1 MKRLFTAARII
12 GQLALLVAC
21 LSSCAST
28 EVPKSAAQKE
38 RDASYSNYI
47 NNIETGWS
55 VNF

>member
-1 MKRLFTAARII
+1 MKDLFSAARII
-12 GQLALLVAC
+12 GQLAVLVAA

-28 EVPKSAAQKE
+28 EVQKSAAQKE
-38 RDASYSNYI
+38 RDAWYSDYV